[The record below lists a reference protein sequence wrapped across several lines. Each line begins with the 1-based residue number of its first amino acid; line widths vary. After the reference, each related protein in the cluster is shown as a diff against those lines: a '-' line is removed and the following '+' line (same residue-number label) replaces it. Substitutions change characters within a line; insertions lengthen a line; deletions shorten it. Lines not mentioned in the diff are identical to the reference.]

1 MKKKYKIQATLS
13 GWATVS
19 CSYDDL
25 DEEERDEYLEDMDCG
40 DYDYSAGN
48 SGASFYNDY
57 EFEVETD
64 LDPTSKEFEK
74 LVKETASCEVDRG
87 NLEILDS
94 EDDLEDWKIIE

>member
-1 MKKKYKIQATLS
+1 
-13 GWATVS
+13 
-19 CSYDDL
+19 
-25 DEEERDEYLEDMDCG
+25 MDCG

-57 EFEVETD
+57 EFEVKTD